1 MVELS
6 SGSKHE
12 VTEVGSSPTY
22 SYLIWGFKFPLYFSV
37 FIILVLILNTS
48 FRRGVFLY
56 KKVCKRFGFLRN
68 ISYISTVIMSDMI
81 NKMITKFKKKYKTEL
96 DAIGSFLFI
105 ALVFYLTYFALWV
118 FCPC

>member
-1 MVELS
+1 
-6 SGSKHE
+6 
-12 VTEVGSSPTY
+12 
-22 SYLIWGFKFPLYFSV
+22 
-37 FIILVLILNTS
+37 
-48 FRRGVFLY
+48 
-56 KKVCKRFGFLRN
+56 
-68 ISYISTVIMSDMI
+68 MI